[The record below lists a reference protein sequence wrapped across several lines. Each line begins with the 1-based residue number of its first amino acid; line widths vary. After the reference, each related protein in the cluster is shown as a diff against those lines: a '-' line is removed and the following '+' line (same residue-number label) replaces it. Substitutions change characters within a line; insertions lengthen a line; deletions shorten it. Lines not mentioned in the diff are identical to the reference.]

1 MDYGD
6 VLQAL
11 VAAILFICGF
21 NFQYLA
27 KVPTFAKEATTLVWL
42 SIVCV
47 VFGCL
52 LLVV

>member
-6 VLQAL
+6 VLQAI

-27 KVPTFAKEATTLVWL
+27 KVPQFAKEASTLVWL
-42 SIVCV
+42 SICCV
-47 VFGCL
+47 IFACI